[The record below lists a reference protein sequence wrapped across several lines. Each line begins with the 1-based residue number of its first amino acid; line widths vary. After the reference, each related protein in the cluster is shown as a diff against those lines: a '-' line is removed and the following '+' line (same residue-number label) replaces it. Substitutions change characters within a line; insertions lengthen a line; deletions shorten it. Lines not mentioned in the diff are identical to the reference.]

1 MTSQSSMPLPLS
13 VVIIAKNAERHL
25 PRCLT
30 SVADIAKEIILVHND
45 CTDRTVEI
53 AQGFNAKT
61 IDQSWL
67 GYREQKNFALEKA
80 TQPWVLSLDAD
91 EELSLD
97 LKQSIIQ
104 FVTVDQADFAG
115 AYFARITWFMGRW
128 IKHGTW
134 YPDHNLRLI
143 RRGLGR
149 WIGGA
154 IHEKLEVDGAIKKLS
169 GDLMHYPYRDMKDQ
183 IIKMVGY
190 SDLYLEQQ
198 KDAGK
203 RWSAWGTML
212 RSIWFFFRSYI
223 LKLGFLDGYPGL
235 YIAWGGTFS
244 TLLKHSRLYEKHH
257 HTEFP
262 KENG

>member
-67 GYREQKNFALEKA
+67 GYREQKNFALENA

-104 FVTVDQADFAG
+104 FVTFDQADFAG
-115 AYFARITWFMGRW
+115 AYFARITWFM
-128 IKHGTW
+128 
-134 YPDHNLRLI
+134 
-143 RRGLGR
+143 GR

-203 RWSAWGTML
+203 RWSAWGTMF